1 MKINTKL
8 ILSFLLISLVPLIII
23 SVFSYFIAEKALSHQ
38 VLNQLESIASI
49 QKHRIQTIIA
59 QNFERLLFVTSNNEL
74 RSLLEKFTTDPKEEY
89 QDDLNKILFDVKRS
103 ILCFKNLSIQ
113 TLEGII
119 ITSTNTEMIGTS
131 HTHEKYFIR
140 GLVENNVDIFFVD
153 DRDIQLMVY
162 LAGPIFTDR
171 LLGVLVIECSLKN
184 ILNLV
189 SDYSGLD
196 RTGETILVKR
206 DEYGDG
212 LFLTPTRFNKFAA
225 LSKVVSKKETND
237 PIIQALSKNQKL
249 YTDAVDYREKAVLA
263 ATKYIETPGWGL
275 VVKID
280 KEEAFSS
287 ISQLQKLLI
296 ITILSSLILVIFISY
311 YFAQNIT
318 RPIINLAEVAGDI
331 SKGNLSARAAV
342 RTDDEIGILSRVFNQ
357 MAKKLLE
364 ARTDLEMKIQERTA
378 DLKRS
383 NKELEIFAHVASHE
397 LQEPLWMIANNMQ
410 LLKNHYKEK
419 LDPEAEG
426 IISSAIDGLE
436 GMRERITKLLVSSKE
451 RAFVKML
458 QPTNCEHVLQN
469 TFSNLHEAIKETGAS
484 ITHGSLPIVMA
495 DSSQLTHL
503 FKNLISNAIKFC
515 NHRTPKIHVD
525 VKRKDEEWLFSVEDN
540 GIGISPKNFDRIF
553 LMFQRLHKEAEYP
566 GTGIGLSICKKIAE
580 RHGGRIWL
588 DSKPGKGSTFF
599 FTIPIREDERL

>member
-49 QKHRIQTIIA
+49 QKNRIQTIIA
-59 QNFERLLFVTSNNEL
+59 QNFERLSFVTSNNEL
-74 RSLLEKFTTDPKEEY
+74 RFLMEKFTTDPREKY
-89 QDDLNKILFDVKRS
+89 QDDLNKMLFDVKRS
-103 ILCFKNLSIQ
+103 IFCFKNLSIQ
-113 TLEGII
+113 TSEGII
-119 ITSTNTEMIGTS
+119 IASTNTEMIGTS
-131 HTHEKYFIR
+131 HPQEKYFIR
-140 GLVENNVDIFFVD
+140 GLVEDNVDILFVD

-162 LAGPIFTDR
+162 LSGPIFTDR
-171 LLGVLVIECSLKN
+171 LLGVFVIECSLKN

-189 SDYSGLD
+189 SDYSGLG

-212 LFLTPTRFNKFAA
+212 LFLTPARFNKFAA
-225 LSKVVSKKETND
+225 LSQVVSKKETND
-237 PIIQALSKNQKL
+237 PIIQALSENQKL
-249 YTDAVDYREKAVLA
+249 YTDAVDYRKKPVLA

-296 ITILSSLILVIFISY
+296 VIILSSLILVIFISY

-318 RPIINLAEVAGDI
+318 RPIIDLTKVAGDV

-357 MAKKLLE
+357 MAKKLLG

-383 NKELEIFAHVASHE
+383 NKELELFAHVASHE
-397 LQEPLWMIANNMQ
+397 LQEPLWMIANNMR
-410 LLKNHYKEK
+410 LLKSHYKEK
-419 LDPEAEG
+419 LDPDAEG
-426 IISSAIDGLE
+426 IISSAIEGLE
-436 GMRERITKLLVSSKE
+436 GMQERINKLLVSSKE

-458 QPTNCEHVLQN
+458 QPTNCERVLQD
-469 TFSNLHEAIKETGAS
+469 TLSNLHEAIKETGAS
-484 ITHGSLPIVMA
+484 ITHDPLPIVMA

-515 NHRTPKIHVD
+515 NHRTPKIHLG
-525 VKRKDEEWLFSVEDN
+525 VKRKDKEWLFSVEDN
-540 GIGISPKNFDRIF
+540 AIGISPENFDRIF
-553 LMFQRLHKEAEYP
+553 LMFQRLHKETEYP
-566 GTGIGLSICKKIAE
+566 GTGIGLAICKKIAE
-580 RHGGRIWL
+580 RHGGRIWV
-588 DSKPGKGSTFF
+588 DSKPGSGSTFF

>member
-59 QNFERLLFVTSNNEL
+59 QNFERLSFVTSNNEL
-74 RSLLEKFTTDPKEEY
+74 RFLMEKFTTDPREEY
-89 QDDLNKILFDVKRS
+89 QDDLSKILFDVKRS
-103 ILCFKNLSIQ
+103 IFCFKNLSIQ
-113 TLEGII
+113 TSEGII
-119 ITSTNTEMIGTS
+119 IASTNTEMISTS
-131 HTHEKYFIR
+131 HPQEKYFIR

-162 LAGPIFTDR
+162 LSGPIFTDR

-189 SDYSGLD
+189 SDYSGLG

-225 LSKVVSKKETND
+225 LSKVVSKKETSD
-237 PIIQALSKNQKL
+237 PIIQALFKNQKL
-249 YTDAVDYREKAVLA
+249 YTDAVDYRKKPVLA
-263 ATKYIETPGWGL
+263 STKYIETPDWGL

-287 ISQLQKLLI
+287 ISELQKLLI
-296 ITILSSLILVIFISY
+296 VIILSSLILVIFISY

-318 RPIINLAEVAGDI
+318 RPIIDLTKVAGDI

-357 MAKKLLE
+357 MAKKLLG

-383 NKELEIFAHVASHE
+383 NKELELFAHVASHE

-419 LDPEAEG
+419 LDPDAEG

-436 GMRERITKLLVSSKE
+436 GMQERINKLLASSKE

-458 QPTNCEHVLQN
+458 QPTNCEHVLQD
-469 TFSNLHEAIKETGAS
+469 TLSDLHEAIKETGAS
-484 ITHGSLPIVMA
+484 ITYGSLPIVMA

-525 VKRKDEEWLFSVEDN
+525 VKHKDKEWLFSVEDN
-540 GIGISPKNFDRIF
+540 GIGISPENFDCIF
-553 LMFQRLHKEAEYP
+553 LMFQRLHKETEYP
-566 GTGIGLSICKKIAE
+566 GTGIGLAICKKITE
-580 RHGGRIWL
+580 RHGGRIWV
-588 DSKPGKGSTFF
+588 DSKPGNGSTFF
-599 FTIPIREDERL
+599 FTILIREDERL